1 MLFIPPK
8 NKEAVMRPTLAEI
21 NLEAIRHNVR
31 QIRNAVSPS
40 TYITAIV
47 KANAYGHGASKVS
60 SAALAAGANGLG
72 VALPEEGAELRENGF
87 TVPIFVIGL
96 TLPEQAELLVAYNL
110 VATVSTLE
118 TAQALADAAGRI
130 GRPAEIMLKIDT
142 GMGRVGIH
150 PEEALN
156 FLQRICAIPGLNL
169 RGVFTHLATADA
181 GDKDYANKQLHLFTA
196 ALNQIDQAGLSLEW
210 ISAANSA
217 TIIDL
222 AYGHFNMVR
231 PGIILYGLPP
241 SQEMRRDLNLMP
253 AMQFKTRV
261 VYIKEVPPGTK
272 VGYGSTHTTLRT
284 TLLATL
290 PVGYADGYSRHL
302 SNKASVLIGGRRCPV
317 VGRVC
322 MDQIIADLGPGSDT
336 KIGDEAVLFGRQ
348 GGAEIP
354 VTELADLAG
363 TINYELVCAIS
374 SRVPRIYINE

>member
-1 MLFIPPK
+1 
-8 NKEAVMRPTLAEI
+8 MRPTIAEI

-31 QIRNAVSPS
+31 QIRRAVSPGAF
-40 TYITAIV
+40 IAAIV
-47 KANAYGHGASKVS
+47 KANAYGHGAVKVS

-72 VALPEEGAELRENGF
+72 VAIAEEGAELREKGF
-87 TVPIFVIGL
+87 TVPILVIGL
-96 TLPEQAELLVAYNL
+96 TLPEQAQLLVDYNL
-110 VATVSTLE
+110 VATISTPDA
-118 TAQALADAAGRI
+118 AQALAEAARKK
-130 GRPAEIMLKIDT
+130 GRPAEFMLKIDT
-142 GMGRVGIH
+142 GMNRVGVR
-150 PEEALN
+150 PDQALK
-156 FLQRICAIPGLNL
+156 FLQNLLSDPNLTL

-181 GDKDYANKQLHLFTA
+181 ADKTYANQQLSSFTA
-196 ALNQIDQAGLSLEW
+196 VLNQITQAGLPLDW

-222 AYGHFNMVR
+222 TRGHFNMVR

-241 SQEMRRDLNLMP
+241 SKEIRGDLNLIP
-253 AMQFKTRV
+253 AMQLKTRV

-272 VGYGSTHTTLRT
+272 VGYGSTHTASQA

-348 GGAEIP
+348 GDAEIS

-374 SRVPRIYINE
+374 ARVPRIYINE

>member
-1 MLFIPPK
+1 MTLPTPR
-8 NKEAVMRPTLAEI
+8 NKEPAMRPTLAEI

-31 QIRNAVSPS
+31 QIRKAVSPS
-40 TYITAIV
+40 TFITAVV
-47 KANAYGHGASKVS
+47 KANAYGHGAIKVS
-60 SAALAAGANGLG
+60 STVLAAGANGLG
-72 VALPEEGAELRENGF
+72 VAIPEEGAELRENGF

-96 TLPEQAELLVAYNL
+96 TLPEQAQTLVDYNL
-110 VATVSTLE
+110 VATVSTPD
-118 TAQALADAAGRI
+118 AVQALAEAARKK
-130 GRPAEIMLKIDT
+130 GRPAEVMLKIDT
-142 GMGRVGIH
+142 GMGRVGVQ
-150 PEEALN
+150 PDQALE
-156 FLQRICAIPGLNL
+156 FLKRFLAVPGLRV

-181 GDKDYANKQLHLFTA
+181 GDKTYANQQLSSFTA
-196 ALNQIDQAGLSLEW
+196 ALTQISDAGLSLNW

-222 AYGHFNMVR
+222 AHGHFNMIR

-241 SQEMRRDLNLMP
+241 SKEMHGDLNLMP

-272 VGYGSTHTTLRT
+272 VGYGSTHTTSRA

-290 PVGYADGYSRHL
+290 PVGYADGYNRQL
-302 SNKASVLIGGRRCPV
+302 SNKAPVLIGGRRCPV

-322 MDQIIADLGPGSDT
+322 MDQIMADLGPGADT

-348 GGAEIP
+348 GDAEIS

-374 SRVPRIYINE
+374 SRVPRVYINE

>member
-1 MLFIPPK
+1 
-8 NKEAVMRPTLAEI
+8 MRPTLAEI

-31 QIRNAVSPS
+31 QVRRAVSPS
-40 TYITAIV
+40 TFIAAIV
-47 KANAYGHGASKVS
+47 KANAYGHGALKVS

-72 VALPEEGAELRENGF
+72 VAIPEEGAELRASGF
-87 TVPIFVIGL
+87 TAPIFVLGL
-96 TLPEQAELLVAYNL
+96 TLPEQAPLLVNYNL

-118 TAQALADAAGRI
+118 AARALVEAAVRKGSR
-130 GRPAEIMLKIDT
+130 ASVMLKIDT
-142 GMGRVGIH
+142 GMGRVGVH
-150 PEEALN
+150 PDQALN
-156 FLQRICAIPGLNL
+156 FLQRICVIPGLDL

-181 GDKDYANKQLHLFTA
+181 GDKDYANWQLHLFTA
-196 ALNQIDQAGLSLEW
+196 ALNQIILADLSLDW

-217 TIIDL
+217 AIIDL
-222 AYGHFNMVR
+222 AHGHFNMVR
-231 PGIILYGLPP
+231 PGIMLYGLAP
-241 SQEMRRDLNLMP
+241 SKEMRRDLNLMP

-272 VGYGSTHTTLRT
+272 VGYGSTHTASRT

-348 GGAEIP
+348 GDAEIP